1 MRLIPAADLSKTLAA
16 WRRSHLH
23 SATSFPSFRI
33 EYEAWQALTRMLPFR
48 GNQGTE
54 SDGFE
59 LLLGHLIDHLQL
71 IFADAAKGSTKC
83 DYPKLEGPNL
93 DDLDRIHALL
103 ETEALDTVNR
113 GTYLRYLAETRR
125 LVHLL
130 GSLPVSLEGYLGFR
144 RSALSAFRFL
154 TDEYGFSVSETSP
167 ISVRF
172 ESEALHFELSHSPD
186 YPMLSLRVGRREIG
200 GDSHIGFSLD
210 DFYYAT
216 GMGIAFEYDSYDML
230 DSSGIE
236 KFLCTAALIVRT
248 RGHLLLRVR

>member
-1 MRLIPAADLSKTLAA
+1 MIFGGELDLEWS
-16 WRRSHLH
+16 
-23 SATSFPSFRI
+23 
-33 EYEAWQALTRMLPFR
+33 R
-48 GNQGTE
+48 GHTQVCIQT
-54 SDGFE
+54 F
-59 LLLGHLIDHLQL
+59 LGHNVLHKR
-71 IFADAAKGSTKC
+71 FRAVRA
-83 DYPKLEGPNL
+83 
-93 DDLDRIHALL
+93 
-103 ETEALDTVNR
+103 
-113 GTYLRYLAETRR
+113 

-248 RGHLLLRVR
+248 RGHLLLSGDVVAFRLLRGYADERERAFIELMERLHPAEN